1 MTENSGPRSR
11 PATKEEIV
19 ETLSFAL
26 RYEGRKRVHHAD
38 SVMARITA
46 ERLAEHMW
54 RSGLKVVVEP
64 PAAAPT
70 TSHHSHP
77 SVPKP
82 DER

>member
-1 MTENSGPRSR
+1 MTEEPGPRSR

-46 ERLAEHMW
+46 ERLAEHMR

-70 TSHHSHP
+70 TSHHGHP
-77 SVPKP
+77 SAPKP
-82 DER
+82 DEP